1 MSRQTDAVGRL
12 FDLMARLRGP
22 GGCPW
27 DAAQTPKSLIPYL
40 LEEAYELADAILASD
55 AQAVR
60 EELGDLLVEVAMQ
73 AAIAAEGG
81 AFDLAEVADGAA
93 AKMISRHPHVF
104 ADQAVADE
112 PELLRNWDRMKRRE
126 KPERTSA
133 LDGVP
138 ASLPALMR
146 AVLVQR
152 RAARGVLGAAGLG
165 PPADTLAAMGEGL
178 SRLQS
183 GSPDAEPLAGELLW
197 QVVAEC
203 QRIGV
208 DPETALRSA
217 ADRHARHYRAAEG
230 NPPGQGTAPTPQ
242 AT

>member
-1 MSRQTDAVGRL
+1 MSRAAEAVGRL

-40 LEEAYELADAILASD
+40 LEEAYELADAILAAD
-55 AQAVR
+55 DQAVR

-73 AAIAAEGG
+73 AAIAAESG
-81 AFDLAEVADGAA
+81 AFKFSEVADSAT

-104 ADQAVADE
+104 GDQAVADE

-146 AVLVQR
+146 ATLLQR
-152 RAARGVLGAAGLG
+152 RASRGGPGTAGLG
-165 PPADTLAAMGEGL
+165 LVGETLAAMGERL
-178 SRLQS
+178 SSQEPLS
-183 GSPDAEPLAGELLW
+183 AEAEVLAGELLW
-197 QVVAEC
+197 RAVAEC
-203 QRIGV
+203 QRVGV

-217 ADRHARHYRAAEG
+217 VDRHADHYRAAEG
-230 NPPGQGTAPTPQ
+230 SFATGGEASTTEAP
-242 AT
+242 

>member
-1 MSRQTDAVGRL
+1 VSREAEAVGRL
-12 FDLMARLRGP
+12 FELMERLRGP

-27 DAAQTPKSLIPYL
+27 DAAQTPKSLLPYL

-81 AFDLAEVADGAA
+81 AFDLTEVADGAA

-104 ADQAVADE
+104 ADQAAADE
-112 PELLRNWDRMKRRE
+112 PELIRNWDRMKRRE

-133 LDGVP
+133 LDGIP

-146 AVLVQR
+146 AVLIQR
-152 RAARGVLGAAGLG
+152 RAARGVPGAGGFG
-165 PPADTLAAMGEGL
+165 PREETLAAMGDGL
-178 SRLQS
+178 SSLEPGTS
-183 GSPDAEPLAGELLW
+183 DAGLVAGELLW

-203 QRIGV
+203 QRVGV
-208 DPETALRSA
+208 DPEVALRGA
-217 ADRHARHYRAAEG
+217 ADRHAEHYRAAEG
-230 NPPGQGTAPTPQ
+230 SPPGDREGPSPEAS
-242 AT
+242 

>member
-1 MSRQTDAVGRL
+1 MSRESEAVGRL
-12 FDLMARLRGP
+12 FALMARLRGP

-27 DAAQTPKSLIPYL
+27 DAAQTPKSLLPYL
-40 LEEAYELADAILASD
+40 LEEAYELADAIRAGD
-55 AQAVR
+55 DQAVR

-73 AAIAAEGG
+73 AAIAAENGS
-81 AFDLAEVADGAA
+81 FELTEMADSAV

-104 ADQAVADE
+104 GDQAVADE

-146 AVLVQR
+146 ATLLQR
-152 RAARGVLGAAGLG
+152 RAARGGPGAAGLG
-165 PPADTLAAMGEGL
+165 PTSETLAAMGERL
-178 SRLQS
+178 SSQESLS
-183 GSPDAEPLAGELLW
+183 GEAELLAGELLW

-203 QRIGV
+203 QRVGV

-217 ADRHARHYRAAEG
+217 AERHANHYRSAEG
-230 NPPGQGTAPTPQ
+230 GLHASEDAPTSEGL
-242 AT
+242 

>member
-1 MSRQTDAVGRL
+1 MSRPAEAVGRL

-27 DAAQTPKSLIPYL
+27 DAAQTPKSLLPYL
-40 LEEAYELADAILASD
+40 LEEAYELADAILAGD
-55 AQAVR
+55 DQAVQ

-73 AAIAAEGG
+73 AAIAAEKGS
-81 AFDLAEVADGAA
+81 FELTEVADSAA

-104 ADQAVADE
+104 DDQAVADE

-146 AVLVQR
+146 ATLLQR
-152 RAARGVLGAAGLG
+152 RAARGGPGAAGLG
-165 PPADTLAAMGEGL
+165 TVGESLAAMGERLASQESL
-178 SRLQS
+178 S
-183 GSPDAEPLAGELLW
+183 DEAELLAGELLW

-203 QRIGV
+203 QRVGV
-208 DPETALRSA
+208 DPETALRCA
-217 ADRHARHYRAAEG
+217 VDRHADHYRSAEG
-230 NPPGQGTAPTPQ
+230 GRHASGDVPTSEGP
-242 AT
+242 